1 MALELRIIFTFLNI
15 VKAKENLKD
24 SNKKRMERRTERRK
38 EERKGV
44 RKEGR
49 KKLKK
54 KKCDRDITWPSKP

>member
-38 EERKGV
+38 EERKWSQQEV
-44 RKEGR
+44 F
-49 KKLKK
+49 
-54 KKCDRDITWPSKP
+54 PF